1 MVRRIRRK
9 RGRQRGRGPAR
20 TDPTAEPLQT
30 LTIRLRNPARTELDR
45 LVRLAKSK
53 NAKPARERGRS
64 AIIASLIKQADAEQQ
79 EQSFANGSVRAVGI
93 RLPESVRS
101 ALTRLKAR
109 EGRSASEVIELLL
122 VRSASEKRQSSAD
135 EDLYEDEDGR

>member
-1 MVRRIRRK
+1 MIIRRIRRK
-9 RGRQRGRGPAR
+9 REWQRGRGPAR
-20 TDPTAEPLQT
+20 TDPTDEPLQA
-30 LTIRLRNPARTELDR
+30 LTIRLRKPARTELDR

-64 AIIASLIKQADAEQQ
+64 AIIASLIKDAEQQ
-79 EQSFANGSVRAVGI
+79 EQSFANGSVRVVGI

-101 ALTRLKAR
+101 ALTRLKGR

-122 VRSASEKRQSSAD
+122 VKSASEKRQSSAD